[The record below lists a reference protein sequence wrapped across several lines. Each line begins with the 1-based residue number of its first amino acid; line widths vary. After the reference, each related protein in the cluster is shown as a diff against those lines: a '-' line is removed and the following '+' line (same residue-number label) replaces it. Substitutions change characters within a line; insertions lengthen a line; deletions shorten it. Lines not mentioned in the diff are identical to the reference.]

1 MMDIA
6 KFEMCRNFTILNQA
20 LVFLIKW
27 HKTAE
32 QSVPKIDNLVV
43 NVFSVNYLRFNFLVN
58 Y

>member
-20 LVFLIKW
+20 LVFLIKL
-27 HKTAE
+27 HKTAV

-43 NVFSVNYLRFNFLVN
+43 NVFFSQLLTF
-58 Y
+58 